1 MSKIRRAI
9 LKFFL
14 KDEIRLLPKALML
27 ILFLFFSN
35 ITLAQIFPP
44 DFLCVRSD
52 TLFWDLPTNPCG
64 SFNSYEVYFSA
75 TPNGPFNLLDD
86 VNTQGQN
93 FYHHPNPAGDTWYYY
108 LQSDFNCPGEI
119 PFQSD
124 TLNNRQPEIAILKSA
139 SVNGNNIEVEWYPS
153 PSPEVSAYVI
163 FRNTSAGT
171 IALDTIYG
179 GTTYIDNNALP
190 NSQAE
195 TYFVVALD
203 ECGNTSIFNDAHT
216 TIYLTETV
224 LGCDQKISLTWNAYE
239 GWVNG
244 IESQEVWMSLDGN
257 TPTMIATLSASDTS
271 YIFENANDSQ
281 NHCFYIKAKES
292 VTGVEVFS
300 NEICLI
306 PDLVI
311 PMRDLIL
318 KNVNVLLDNSVE
330 LTWSWN
336 SDAEIQSIEILQN
349 SNNAIPNTF
358 TIIDSSP
365 SPMPLGNGSSFVDNI
380 SAPNSGKIFYKIQTT
395 DDCDTL
401 AFSNYGST
409 IHLTGTPQQNL
420 TNFLSWTDFDI
431 ENATVIDYS
440 VYRIVNG
447 TSTFL
452 ETVPSTTTTYSDI
465 VDPENEEES
474 NVCYYIVAN
483 AEVTLANGSTEI
495 IESSS
500 NLICVEQLTSIIAP
514 NAFAP
519 QGKNQIFKPFV
530 IFGETV
536 DYQLTIYN
544 RWGELLFETKDQDQ
558 GWNGKYKGKVQPMG
572 AYVFHVRVVQQ
583 SGRVVEDKGV
593 LTLLR

>member
-1 MSKIRRAI
+1 M
-9 LKFFL
+9 
-14 KDEIRLLPKALML
+14 PKALMF
-27 ILFLFFSN
+27 ILLLFFSN

-64 SFNSYEVYFSA
+64 SFNSYEIYFSA
-75 TPNGPFNLLDD
+75 TPSGPFNLLDD
-86 VNTQGQN
+86 VNNQGQS

-108 LQSDFNCPGEI
+108 LQSDFNCPSEI
-119 PFQSD
+119 PLQSD

-139 SVNGNNIEVEWYPS
+139 SVNGNTIEIEWNPS

-163 FRNTSAGT
+163 FRNTTAGT
-171 IALDTIYG
+171 IPLDTIFG
-179 GTTYIDNNALP
+179 GTTYVDNNALP
-190 NSQAE
+190 NSQTE
-195 TYFVVALD
+195 TYFIVALD

-216 TIYLTETV
+216 TMFLSQTV
-224 LGCDQKISLTWNAYE
+224 IGCEQEIELTWNAYE
-239 GWVNG
+239 GWINE
-244 IESQEVWMSLDGN
+244 IESQEVWVSLDGN
-257 TPTMIATLSASDTS
+257 TPTVVATLSAADTS

-281 NHCFYIKAKES
+281 NHCFFIKSKEA

-311 PMRDLIL
+311 PARDLVL
-318 KNVNVLLDNSVE
+318 RNVNVLLDDSVE

-336 SDAEIQSIEILQN
+336 NDAEIQSVEILQ
-349 SNNAIPNTF
+349 SSDNATANTF

-365 SPMPLGNGSSFVDNI
+365 SPMPIGNGSSFVDNI
-380 SAPNSGKIFYKIQTT
+380 TDPTSGKIFYKIQIT

-401 AFSNYGST
+401 ASSNYGST

-431 ENATVIDYS
+431 ENAMIFDYS
-440 VYRIVNG
+440 VFRIVNG
-447 TSTFL
+447 SATFL
-452 ETVPSTTTTYSDI
+452 ETVPSTTKTYSDL

-474 NVCYYIVAN
+474 NVCYYVVAR
-483 AEVTLANGSTEI
+483 AEVTLANGATEI

-500 NLICVEQLTSIIAP
+500 NKACVEQLTSIVSP

-519 QGKNQIFKPFV
+519 HGINQIFKPFV

-544 RWGELLFETKDQDQ
+544 RWGELLFETKDKDQ
-558 GWNGKYKGKVQPMG
+558 GWNGKYKGRVQPMG

>member
-1 MSKIRRAI
+1 VSKNRHQVFFKI
-9 LKFFL
+9 LNK
-14 KDEIRLLPKALML
+14 KLLMPKALVL

-64 SFNSYEVYFSA
+64 SFNTYEIFFSS
-75 TPNGPFNLLDD
+75 NQSGPFSLLDD
-86 VNTQGQN
+86 VNIQGQD

-119 PFQSD
+119 PLQSD

-139 SVNGNNIEVEWYPS
+139 SVNGSAIEIEWNPS

-163 FRNTSAGT
+163 FRNTPAGT
-171 IALDTIYG
+171 IPLDTIFT
-179 GTTYIDNNALP
+179 GTSYIDNNALP
-190 NSQAE
+190 DAQAE
-195 TYFVVALD
+195 TYFIVALD

-216 TIYLTETV
+216 TMFLSQTV
-224 LGCDQKISLTWNAYE
+224 LGCDQEIRLDWNAYE
-239 GWVNG
+239 GWING

-257 TPTMIATLSASDTS
+257 TPMMIATLSGTDTS

-281 NHCFYIKAKES
+281 NHCFSIRAKES
-292 VTGVEVFS
+292 ITGVEVLS
-300 NEICLI
+300 NEVCMI

-311 PMRDLIL
+311 PMRNLIL

-330 LTWSWN
+330 LTWCWN
-336 SDAEIQSIEILQN
+336 ADAEIQSVEVLQN
-349 SNNAIPNTF
+349 SENNNNTF

-380 SAPNSGKIFYKIQTT
+380 SAPNAGKLFYKIQTT

-409 IHLTGTPQQNL
+409 IHLTGTPQPNL

-431 ENATVIDYS
+431 ENADVIDYS
-440 VYRIVNG
+440 VFRIVNG
-447 TSTFL
+447 SATFL
-452 ETVPSTTTTYSDI
+452 ETVTDITTTYSDI
-465 VDPENEEES
+465 VDPREEEES

-483 AEVTLANGSTEI
+483 AEVTLANGSTQL

-500 NLICVEQLTSIIAP
+500 NRICVEQLTSIMSP

-519 QGKNQIFKPFV
+519 QGRNQIFKPLV

-536 DYQLTIYN
+536 DYQLSIYN
-544 RWGELLFETKDQDQ
+544 RWGELLFVTKDIDQ
-558 GWNGKYKGKVQPMG
+558 GWNGKYKGRIQPMG
-572 AYVFHVRVVQQ
+572 AYVFHVKVTQQ